1 MGIVALRLGALNGFI
16 AVALGAFGA
25 HGLKKAAFLGDDV
38 ERAARLAWWQTAG
51 EYQIGHALLLVGI
64 GLLLLRLPPNSK
76 SKALSVAVVA
86 IPLGLLLF
94 SGSLYVMTLTGIRV
108 LGAVTPFGGV
118 ALLTGWICLFVG
130 AKDLR
135 SPYLARS

>member
-1 MGIVALRLGALNGFI
+1 MGVLALRLGALNGFI
-16 AVALGAFGA
+16 SVALGAFGA

-51 EYQIGHALLLVGI
+51 EYQMGHALLLVGI
-64 GLLLLRLPPNSK
+64 GLLILRLPPNVK
-76 SKALSVAVVA
+76 SKALSTAALA

-94 SGSLYVMTLTGIRV
+94 SGSLYVMTLTGLRV
-108 LGAVTPFGGV
+108 LGAVTPFGGL
-118 ALLTGWICLFVG
+118 ALLTGWICLFIG

-135 SPYLARS
+135 SPHYSQS